1 MQIFTYLI
9 IIFNLTFQYKYRRQY
24 IDKIKDNMRFI
35 IKFNLILLLILNTS
49 SIAKENFF
57 NEAKNLFDKK
67 KYEDSKFLFQRNIV
81 FNPKDSKSYLY
92 LAKIYNFE
100 ENEKEELKNIN
111 TTLLIDPNNEE
122 ALYMLIDIEL
132 KRSNFSKVNE
142 LKEKFEIV
150 CSSLCSNTA
159 SINERLKNFEK
170 KDKS

>member
-1 MQIFTYLI
+1 MQKIIKYFLI
-9 IIFNLTFQYKYRRQY
+9 IFVLFNFQA
-24 IDKIKDNMRFI
+24 F
-35 IKFNLILLLILNTS
+35 
-49 SIAKENFF
+49 AKESFF
-57 NEAKNLFDKK
+57 QEAKILFEEGKI
-67 KYEDSKFLFQRNIV
+67 EESKFLFQRNIV

-111 TTLLIDPNNEE
+111 TTLLIDPNDEE

-142 LKEKFEIV
+142 LKEKFEII
-150 CSSLCSNTA
+150 CSLLCNNTA

-170 KDKS
+170 KDES